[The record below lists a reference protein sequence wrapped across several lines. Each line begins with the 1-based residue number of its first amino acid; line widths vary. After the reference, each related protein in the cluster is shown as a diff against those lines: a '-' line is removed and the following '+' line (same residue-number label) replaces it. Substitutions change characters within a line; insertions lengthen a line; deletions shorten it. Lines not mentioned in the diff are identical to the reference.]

1 MITVGT
7 TVVSGSPINGGGGAG
22 LPVAAG
28 AGEVPVST
36 GAGTTYAASPISTE
50 VSTVIA
56 GFLGAVSGRTVIGD
70 GAGSLLTT
78 SADVSGFL
86 AAADADAA
94 RAALGLASVPTAP
107 VALGTAYN
115 SGTADAIYVDAV
127 PSPADAWGPGR
138 SLVYLFRS
146 LGTLGSA
153 NILAMHADTSTTV
166 ARGWHLRAGDNAS
179 ARGEISLIFAGI
191 PGSTVLPLPGA
202 DFTGADGVHC
212 LAMAVTALGVVRYS
226 WDGGTV
232 ATVAAGAGTYAPAQ
246 AADPWR
252 IGSSAVS
259 GGGFAATTVQPLA
272 LRTYSTVL
280 SDDDLVAVCALR
292 ASYLLADPAAGTL
305 TTDLSASQFRGAAT
319 AIDRASSQRWRLVGA
334 LLVHEQP

>member
-1 MITVGT
+1 MTDYRKN
-7 TVVSGSPINGGGGAG
+7 GSAVGGAG
-22 LPVAAG
+22 LPVASG
-28 AGEVPVST
+28 AGEVPLST
-36 GAGTTYAASPISTE
+36 GAGTAYAAANFLDEVGVAIASGIGST
-50 VSTVIA
+50 
-56 GFLGAVSGRTVIGD
+56 LGQALIGD
-70 GAGSLLTT
+70 GAGDITVT
-78 SADVSGFL
+78 SADVSALL
-86 AAADADAA
+86 AAATAAAA
-94 RAALGLASVPTAP
+94 RTALGLASVPTAP

-115 SGTADAIYVDAV
+115 AGTADAIYVDAV

-153 NILAMHADTSTTV
+153 NILIMHADTSSSV

-179 ARGEISLIFAGI
+179 ARGEISLILAGL
-191 PGSTVLPLPGA
+191 PGSTVLSLPGA

-212 LAMAVTALGVVRYS
+212 LAVAITALGVVRYS
-226 WDGGTV
+226 WDGGAV

-252 IGSSAVS
+252 IGSSAVV
-259 GGGFAATTVQPLA
+259 GGGFAATTVQPIA

-280 SDDDLVAVCALR
+280 SDADLVAVCAQR

-305 TTDLSASQFRGAAT
+305 SNSLAAPQFRGAAT
-319 AIDRASSQRWRLVGA
+319 VIGASSQRWRLVGA
-334 LLVHEQP
+334 LLVHEQVP

>member
-7 TVVSGSPINGGGGAG
+7 TVVSGAPINGGGGAG
-22 LPVAAG
+22 LPVASG
-28 AGEVPVST
+28 AGEVPLST
-36 GAGTTYAASPISTE
+36 GAGTAYAAANLGTE
-50 VSTVIA
+50 VSGVLA
-56 GFLGAVSGRTVIGD
+56 GLLGAVSGQTVIGD
-70 GAGSLLTT
+70 GAGDIIPT

-86 AAADADAA
+86 AASDTAGM
-94 RAALGLASVPTAP
+94 RSALGLASVPTAP
-107 VALGTAYN
+107 VALGTAYTA
-115 SGTADAIYVDAV
+115 GTADAIYVDAV

-153 NILAMHADTSTTV
+153 NILAMHADTTTTV

-179 ARGEISLIFAGI
+179 ARGEISLIFAGL

-212 LAMAVTALGVVRYS
+212 LAVAVTALGVVRYS
-226 WDGGTV
+226 WDGGAV
-232 ATVAAGAGTYAPAQ
+232 ATAVVGAGTYAPAQ

-252 IGSSAVS
+252 IGSSVVA
-259 GGGFAATTVQPLA
+259 GGGYAATTVQPIA

-280 SDDDLVAVCALR
+280 SDADLVAVCALR

-305 TTDLSASQFRGAAT
+305 SNSLAAPQFRGAAT
-319 AIDRASSQRWRLVGA
+319 VIGASSQRWRLVGA

>member
-1 MITVGT
+1 VTDYRQN
-7 TVVSGSPINGGGGAG
+7 GSAVGGGAG
-22 LPVAAG
+22 LPVASG
-28 AGEVPVST
+28 AGEVPLST

-50 VSTVIA
+50 VAASLDAI
-56 GFLGAVSGRTVIGD
+56 LGGD
-70 GAGSLLTT
+70 PAGSAIISDGVGATTVT
-78 SADVSGFL
+78 SADVSAVL
-86 AAADADAA
+86 AAADAAAA
-94 RAALGLASVPTAP
+94 RSALGLASVPTAP
-107 VALGTAYN
+107 VALGTAYS

-146 LGTLGSA
+146 LGTLGAA
-153 NILAMHADTSTTV
+153 NIVLMHADTTTTV

-179 ARGEISLIFAGI
+179 SRGELSLILAGI
-191 PGSTVLPLPGA
+191 PGSAVLPLPGA

-212 LAMAVTALGVVRYS
+212 LAVAITALGVVRYS
-226 WDGGTV
+226 WDGGVV
-232 ATVAAGAGTYAPAQ
+232 ATAVVGAGTYAPAQ

-252 IGSSAVS
+252 IGSSSVS
-259 GGGFAATTVQPLA
+259 GGGFAATTVQPIA

-280 SDDDLVAVCALR
+280 SDADLVSVCALR

-305 TTDLSASQFRGAAT
+305 SHSLAATQFRGAAT
-319 AIDRASSQRWRLVGA
+319 VIGASSQRWRIVGA